1 LLAQEDKL
9 GKAMASRVVEEIP
22 RYRRAS
28 PDLLQD
34 VLAGATA
41 TGQLLASAFAEG
53 VELRREDV
61 EVVRE
66 VARRR
71 VHQDVSL
78 EDFQHAYRVA
88 LFALWDAC
96 AREATRLR
104 VPREASLHLA
114 RFAMQAMDLV
124 TTQAAEAYVREDA
137 RVRTQSGRAERDLIE
152 RLIGGYAPKERRR
165 HPAAPGLDPAGQLIV
180 VVGRVEQA
188 ATPVADALQV
198 AREILE
204 ENLSVGRSRPL
215 IAIRHGEIVLITP
228 GSAAA
233 RRTTSIRAARQKA
246 LDEAGTDVRYGVS
259 GPASGFPGIAS
270 AYQEATLSLSYSS
283 TARPVVALGDLSSLE
298 CALISSD
305 ATVKAMIMSKARGL
319 KALPSDELAMVN
331 ATVRAFAANDLN
343 VNRAAT
349 ALFVH
354 ANTVRYRLG
363 RIAEATGYD
372 PRTFDG
378 LLELVCLIDTMQDDQ
393 VDDNGPGAAAR

>member
-41 TGQLLASAFAEG
+41 TGQLLASTFAEG

-78 EDFQHAYRVA
+78 EDFQHAYRAA

-246 LDEAGTDVRYGVS
+246 LDDHGTDIRYGVS
-259 GPASGFPGIAS
+259 GPASGFPGVAS

-363 RIAEATGYD
+363 RIVEATGYD
-372 PRTFDG
+372 PRTFAG
-378 LLELVCLIDTMQDDQ
+378 LLELVCLLDTMQDDQ
-393 VDDNGPGAAAR
+393 VDDNDPGAAAR